1 MNSLTAKTFST
12 HPESSFEMESINI
25 LPNPCH
31 HCDIHTQKNLN
42 LICCYSH
49 CSKKGLICPLCQHA
63 DHFDHSE
70 YCLPWEIFLENI
82 EKYRCQHK
90 DVLEKMK
97 KRLKAINNRTKL
109 NLINFAKKTNEIC
122 NYLSN
127 EVSKNAD
134 SEVNLMNE
142 VWGRERKMCHNFKDY
157 EGDLSSYKSKI
168 KKHLETIK
176 VEVHPKKAEKITFSS
191 VESEER
197 IKELIEM
204 EKMTEEFEAYLKRN
218 LGEEE
223 ERIGQ
228 MYGMAGFRNRF
239 EDYAKDFNATGSGMK
254 AAASTKE
261 SFLGSGLKAE
271 RYVFNLFF
279 SD

>member
-1 MNSLTAKTFST
+1 
-12 HPESSFEMESINI
+12 
-25 LPNPCH
+25 
-31 HCDIHTQKNLN
+31 
-42 LICCYSH
+42 
-49 CSKKGLICPLCQHA
+49 
-63 DHFDHSE
+63 
-70 YCLPWEIFLENI
+70 
-82 EKYRCQHK
+82 
-90 DVLEKMK
+90 
-97 KRLKAINNRTKL
+97 
-109 NLINFAKKTNEIC
+109 
-122 NYLSN
+122 
-127 EVSKNAD
+127 
-134 SEVNLMNE
+134 
-142 VWGRERKMCHNFKDY
+142 
-157 EGDLSSYKSKI
+157 
-168 KKHLETIK
+168 
-176 VEVHPKKAEKITFSS
+176 
-191 VESEER
+191 
-197 IKELIEM
+197 M